1 MHEIKS
7 MKKKK
12 YFYDKTYLS
21 RLSKLIVNSER
32 EDEKQGKSGGLLE
45 KKKNIKNMQ
54 GLVL

>member
-1 MHEIKS
+1 

-21 RLSKLIVNSER
+21 RLSKLIVNSEW

-45 KKKNIKNMQ
+45 FFWEKKNIKNTQ